1 MSGSKPTRTKLT
13 PTKVLSGEE
22 GSSIASAVRG
32 IDVELLLVLL
42 LLLLLPS
49 SFSSA
54 SAVSRAEEDRG
65 SRERVVEMEG
75 SE

>member
-42 LLLLLPS
+42 LLLPS